1 MEIVRY
7 LNGSMVTKDELYC
20 KRFIT
25 EEMISAMN
33 DVRSRVYTEDENDD
47 KRKQEGK

>member
-7 LNGSMVTKDELYC
+7 LNGTVITKDELYC

-33 DVRSRVYTEDENDD
+33 DVRSRVYIEVENDD
-47 KRKQEGK
+47 KRKQDGK